1 MCQTQLVKLQQ
12 RIKEVEATGAAV
24 FGVSIDTPE
33 AARKLRQDLGLTFP
47 VLSDPKMEVIRAY
60 RMKGDGMDMGDM
72 GYVIVDR
79 QGKVRAQR
87 IDRNFADN
95 LKDVLD
101 ILGQVRAAS

>member
-1 MCQTQLVKLQQ
+1 M
-12 RIKEVEATGAAV
+12 
-24 FGVSIDTPE
+24 GV
-33 AARKLRQDLGLTFP
+33 
-47 VLSDPKMEVIRAY
+47 VRAY
-60 RMKGDGMDMGDM
+60 RMKGEGMDMGDM

-101 ILGQVRAAS
+101 TLHQVRAAS